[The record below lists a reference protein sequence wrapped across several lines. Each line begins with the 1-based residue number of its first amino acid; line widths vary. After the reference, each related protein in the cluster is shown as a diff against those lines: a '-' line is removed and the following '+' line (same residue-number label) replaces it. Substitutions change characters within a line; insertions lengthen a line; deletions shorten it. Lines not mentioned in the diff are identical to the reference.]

1 MVCAVWHVQEVD
13 RSSNTVCL
21 NVQPSAEGTLRD
33 ARLLSSLPTCKR
45 NGLTLKCFPVYKASW
60 QSFTYACNIQYKKKK
75 KKQYFQSSKSLEV
88 NVSVELKINKVQ
100 FCSLN
105 ISPGVLVHTA
115 RLDLTHYSS
124 SHKTATQKHLQTVSC
139 YSVSKPKIQN
149 WTA

>member
-1 MVCAVWHVQEVD
+1 MF
-13 RSSNTVCL
+13 S
-21 NVQPSAEGTLRD
+21 
-33 ARLLSSLPTCKR
+33 RLQSK
-45 NGLTLKCFPVYKASW
+45 LTIFHICM
-60 QSFTYACNIQYKKKK
+60 QHTIQKKK

-149 WTA
+149 